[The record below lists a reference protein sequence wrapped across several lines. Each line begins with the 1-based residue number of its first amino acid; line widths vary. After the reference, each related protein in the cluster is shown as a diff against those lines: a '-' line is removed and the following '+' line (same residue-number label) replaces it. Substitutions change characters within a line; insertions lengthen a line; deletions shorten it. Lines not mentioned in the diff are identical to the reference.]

1 MSVGFLTRMM
11 DMKLNGCVFSE
22 WRWRGSRTCNV
33 QRADRRRRP
42 SMAMVEVEETGYTR
56 DQIEEANQR
65 A

>member
-1 MSVGFLTRMM
+1 MSVGFLTRAV

-33 QRADRRRRP
+33 QRADRWRRP
-42 SMAMVEVEETGYTR
+42 SMATVEVEETGYAR
-56 DQIEEANQR
+56 DPIEEASQR